1 MNEMIKKKL
10 VIEGE
15 KVHDV
20 GYRLFLMDLAD
31 DFLLPCFS
39 AKNKVKEGRQQVVVL
54 VGGEDGKVETF
65 IASAKKEFPPNA
77 KVGNVCV
84 SDYEGDI
91 RTIKS
96 FSRSFSTSQ
105 LSKIANAGVFMLG
118 KQDQT
123 VSIIREGN
131 EKVTKEIREGNNKVS
146 KEIRTGNEK
155 VTKEIREGNN
165 KVSKEIRTGNEKV
178 TKEIRE
184 GNEKVTGK
192 LDRIHTDLSVNL
204 KDFHKDTIARFDVV
218 DDKSWNMCDVGRF
231 QAFSSMI
238 SFRCDE
244 KYGKISE
251 NIEKAIYSINRT
263 CDNTEKLLEKSERDR
278 KDYRKSLDDLV
289 GAIVKLAEKK

>member
-1 MNEMIKKKL
+1 MSEIIKKKL

-39 AKNKVKEGRQQVVVL
+39 AKNKVKEGRQQVVAL
-54 VGGEDGKVETF
+54 VGGEERKVETF

-84 SDYEGDI
+84 SGYEGDI
-91 RTIKS
+91 RTIES

-131 EKVTKEIREGNNKVS
+131 EKVP
-146 KEIRTGNEK
+146 KEIRT
-155 VTKEIREGNN
+155 
-165 KVSKEIRTGNEKV
+165 
-178 TKEIRE
+178 

-204 KDFHKDTIARFDVV
+204 KGFHKDTIARFDVV
-218 DDKSWNMCDVGRF
+218 DDKSWNMCDVDGF
-231 QAFSSMI
+231 QAFSSSI

-251 NIEKAIYSINRT
+251 NIGKAIYAINRT

>member
-1 MNEMIKKKL
+1 MSEIIKKKL
-10 VIEGE
+10 IIEGD

-39 AKNKVKEGRQQVVVL
+39 AKNKVKDGRQQVVVL
-54 VGGEDGKVETF
+54 AGGKDGKVETF

-77 KVGNVCV
+77 KVGNVSV

-91 RTIKS
+91 RTIES

-131 EKVTKEIREGNNKVS
+131 EKVSKEIREGNEKVS
-146 KEIRTGNEK
+146 KEIRE
-155 VTKEIREGNN
+155 
-165 KVSKEIRTGNEKV
+165 GNEKV

-184 GNEKVTGK
+184 GNEKLLGKQDEMVEKQDQVSGK
-192 LDRIHTDLSVNL
+192 LGLIHNDLSVNL
-204 KDFHKDTIARFDVV
+204 KAFHKDTIARFDVV
-218 DDKSWNMCDVGRF
+218 DD
-231 QAFSSMI
+231 
-238 SFRCDE
+238 

-263 CDNTEKLLEKSERDR
+263 CDSTEKLLEKSERDR
-278 KDYRKSLDDLV
+278 KDYRKSLDDIV
-289 GAIVKLAEKK
+289 GAIVTLAEKK